1 MKHLYANRIKLP
13 FLIGLLIISNAFFSQ
28 VAVTNNQTVAWYIQ
42 NVLLGANVTVSN
54 ITYNGSAA
62 NANIA
67 QVSVG
72 QFTNPAQQ
80 IGLPGG
86 MIMATGNA
94 TLAAQT
100 NNGGGVSLGSAGN
113 QPAGND
119 PQLQTILGSTTTQY
133 DKTIVEFDFVP
144 NGDSLKFSY
153 VFASEEYD
161 EYTCSQFNDVF
172 GFFMSGPNPGG
183 GNYTNFNV
191 ARVPNTLTPLTF
203 TSTPVAINT
212 INSGFAGSF
221 GTASECAA
229 IDPNWAS
236 YNIYYV
242 SNPSAGPY
250 QYDGRTIALP
260 VAVPVIC
267 GQTYHIKLAIADLG
281 DAAFDSGVF
290 LEAGSFAS
298 NGVSAADATA
308 PGDVE
313 LCTTDLTMDFTGA
326 TDPTYN
332 HFWNFGDGVGTSTQP
347 NPSYTFLDTGYYEVM
362 YVASIGSGLCTSSDT
377 VYFDVTLSYPEQFN
391 AQFNIPTID
400 PCDGVD
406 SLLVSLAFT
415 GTGADSIVWNMG
427 NGDVI
432 TDVTSINYYYTTQGI
447 YTISMTAFDLN
458 CGNQQTFT
466 ETFDYTTSFSTANA
480 VAPPD
485 TAFCGP
491 PPYNLSFNATSGTPN
506 HFWNFGDGV
515 GTSTQVSP
523 SYTYATPGTYNIMYV
538 AIDSTT
544 CNIADTAYFTVE
556 ISQAEVLTADFDFP
570 SIDPCSFPDSVLVSL
585 SFTGTGADV
594 INWNMGNGTTFTN
607 VTNVDYYYTT
617 EGSYTVTMTAF
628 DNHCNT
634 SATYSEVFNYFTT
647 YSEANAEV
655 PEDIFLCTTPLIV
668 DFSAGPNPPPSSF
681 WNFGDGVGTSTQN
694 NPSYTYAAPGVYNVM
709 YVAIDPNTCNI
720 ADTAYFTVTLEQA
733 EAFSATLNFTPPPP
747 CGSDSLLVSLA
758 FTGTGADSIIWNMGN
773 GDVFNTNSVNYYY
786 TVPGSYVV
794 SMTAYDNVCDN
805 VQTITNTVN
814 FGGNV
819 VSQATVPNVF
829 TPNGDGE
836 NDLLKI
842 LSIDGSSEFS
852 MLVFDRWGLKIFE
865 SDSSARV
872 WDGKTKSGN
881 ESSDGIYYYEVRYTD
896 ICTTEEKIKTG
907 FVHLYR

>member
-1 MKHLYANRIKLP
+1 MKHLYANRIKLS
-13 FLIGLLIISNAFFSQ
+13 FLIGILIISNAFFSQ
-28 VAVTNNQTVAWYIQ
+28 VTVTNNQTVAWYVQ

-54 ITYNGSAA
+54 ITYNGNAA
-62 NANIA
+62 NANNA
-67 QVSVG
+67 AVTSVG
-72 QFTNPAQQ
+72 HLTNPGNQ
-80 IGLPGG
+80 IGIANGF
-86 MIMATGNA
+86 IMATGNA
-94 TLAAQT
+94 TLAAQL
-100 NNGGGVSLGSAGN
+100 NNGGGASLGNTAPSTS
-113 QPAGND
+113 GND
-119 PQLQTILGSTTTQY
+119 VQLSSLVSGTQF
-133 DKTIVEFDFVP
+133 DKCIVEFDFVP
-144 NGDSLKFSY
+144 LGDTLRFNY
-153 VFASEEYD
+153 VFASD
-161 EYTCSQFNDVF
+161 EYPEFVCSGFNDVF
-172 GFFMSGPNPGG
+172 GFFISGPNPGG
-183 GNYTNFNV
+183 GSYTNFNV
-191 ARVPNTLTPLTF
+191 ARVPSSLNPLAYTN
-203 TSTPVAINT
+203 TPVAINT
-212 INSGFAGSF
+212 INPGVAGSS
-221 GTASECAA
+221 GTASTCSN

-242 SNPSAGPY
+242 GNPTNGPY
-250 QYDGRTIALP
+250 QYDGRTVPLP
-260 VAVPVIC
+260 AVLPVIC
-267 GQTYHIKLAIADLG
+267 GQSYHIKLAIADLG
-281 DAAFDSGVF
+281 DGGWDSGVI
-290 LEAGSFAS
+290 LEAGSFTS
-298 NGVSAADATA
+298 NGIDLAGVSA
-308 PGDVE
+308 PSDVV
-313 LCTTDLTMDFTGA
+313 LCTTDLTLDFIGA
-326 TDPTYN
+326 TNPSYN

-362 YVASIGSGLCTSSDT
+362 YIVSIGSGLCTSSDT
-377 VYFDVTLSYPEQFN
+377 VFFDVSLRFPEQFN

-406 SLLVSLAFT
+406 SLLVSLDFI

-447 YTISMTAFDLN
+447 YTISMTAYDLS

-466 ETFDYTTSFSTANA
+466 ETFDYTTSFSSANA

-491 PPYNLSFNATSGTPN
+491 PPYNLSFNATSGTPD

-523 SYTYATPGTYNIMYV
+523 SYTYNTPGTYNIMYV

-544 CNIADTAYFTVE
+544 CNIADTVYFTVE

-570 SIDPCSFPDSVLVSL
+570 IIDPCSSPDSVLVSL
-585 SFTGTGADV
+585 AFTGTGADV

-607 VTNVDYYYTT
+607 ITNVDYYYTT

-628 DNHCNT
+628 DNYCNT
-634 SATYSEVFNYFTT
+634 SATYSEVFNYFTS

-655 PEDIFLCTTPLIV
+655 PEDIYLCTTPLIV
-668 DFSAGPNPPPSSF
+668 NFSAGPNPPPSSF

-733 EAFSATLNFTPPPP
+733 ETFSATLNFTPPPP
-747 CGSDSLLVSLA
+747 CGSDSLLVNLA
-758 FTGTGADSIIWNMGN
+758 FTGTGADSIVWNMGN

-786 TVPGSYVV
+786 TVPGNYVV
-794 SMTAYDNVCDN
+794 SMTAYDNLCDN
-805 VQTITNTVN
+805 VQTISNTVS
-814 FGGNV
+814 FGGNI
-819 VSQATVPNVF
+819 VSQAIVPNVF

-865 SDSSARV
+865 SDTSTRV
-872 WDGKTKSGN
+872 WDGKTKNGN
-881 ESSDGIYYYEVRYTD
+881 ESSDGIYYYEVKYTD
-896 ICTTEEKIKTG
+896 ICTSEEKIKTG

>member
-1 MKHLYANRIKLP
+1 MKHLYANFSKTTIFIG
-13 FLIGLLIISNAFFSQ
+13 FLLLSNNFLSQ
-28 VAVTNNQTVAWYIQ
+28 VTVTNNQTVAWYVQ

-62 NANIA
+62 NANNTA
-67 QVSVG
+67 VTSVG
-72 QFTNPAQQ
+72 QLTNPGNQ
-80 IGLPGG
+80 IGIANGF
-86 MIMATGNA
+86 IMASGDA
-94 TLAAQT
+94 TLAAQL
-100 NNGGGVSLGSAGN
+100 NNGGGVSLGNTNPQNS
-113 QPAGND
+113 GND
-119 PQLQTILGSTTTQY
+119 AQLQSLVSGTQF
-133 DKTIVEFDFVP
+133 DKCIVEFDFVP
-144 NGDSLKFSY
+144 LGDTLKFNY
-153 VFASEEYD
+153 VFASEEYP
-161 EYTCSQFNDVF
+161 EFVCSGFNDVF
-172 GFFMSGPNPGG
+172 GFFVSGPNPGG
-183 GNYTNFNV
+183 GSYTNFNV
-191 ARVPNTLTPLTF
+191 ARVPSSLNPLTY
-203 TSTPVAINT
+203 TNTPVAINT
-212 INSGFAGSF
+212 INPGVAGSS
-221 GTASECAA
+221 GTASTCAS
-229 IDPNWAS
+229 IDPNWSS
-236 YNIYYV
+236 YSIYYV
-242 SNPSAGPY
+242 GNPTNGPY
-250 QYDGRTIALP
+250 QYDGRTVPLP
-260 VAVPVIC
+260 AVLPVIC
-267 GQTYHIKLAIADLG
+267 GQSYHIKLAIADLG
-281 DAAFDSGVF
+281 DAGWDSGVI

-298 NGVSAADATA
+298 NGIDLDGVSA
-308 PGDVE
+308 PGDVV
-313 LCTTDLTMDFTGA
+313 LCTTDLTLDFTGA
-326 TDPTYN
+326 TDPSYT

-362 YVASIGSGLCTSSDT
+362 YVASIGSGICGTTDT
-377 VYFDVTLSYPEQFN
+377 LYFDVTLSYPEQFN

-447 YTISMTAFDLN
+447 YTISMTAYDLT

-485 TAFCGP
+485 TSFCGP

-523 SYTYATPGTYNIMYV
+523 SYTYNTPGTYNIMYV

-544 CNIADTAYFTVE
+544 CNIADTVYFTVE

-570 SIDPCSFPDSVLVSL
+570 IIDPCSSPDSVLVSL

-607 VTNVDYYYTT
+607 ITNVDYYYTT

-628 DNHCNT
+628 DNYCNT
-634 SATYSEVFNYFTT
+634 SATYSEVFNYFTS

-668 DFSAGPNPPPSSF
+668 NFSAGPNPPPSSF

-694 NPSYTYAAPGVYNVM
+694 NPSYTYASPGVYNVM

-733 EAFSATLNFTPPPP
+733 ETFSASLNFTPPPP
-747 CGSDSLLVSLA
+747 CGSDSLLVNLA
-758 FTGTGADSIIWNMGN
+758 FTGTGADSIVWNMGN
-773 GDVFNTNSVNYYY
+773 GDVFNTNAVNYYY

-794 SMTAYDNVCDN
+794 SMTAYDNLCDN
-805 VQTITNTVN
+805 VQTISNTVN

-819 VSQATVPNVF
+819 VSQAVVPNVF
-829 TPNGDGE
+829 TPNGDGQ

-865 SDSSARV
+865 SDTSSSL
-872 WDGKTKSGN
+872 WDGNTKGGR
-881 ESSDGIYYYEVRYTD
+881 ECSDGIYYYEVRYTD
-896 ICTTEEKIKTG
+896 ICSSEEKIKTG

>member
-1 MKHLYANRIKLP
+1 MKHLYANFAKLS
-13 FLIGLLIISNAFFSQ
+13 FLLGLIVFSNTFYSQ
-28 VAVTNNQTVAWYIQ
+28 VTVTNNQTVAWYVQ

-54 ITYNGSAA
+54 ITYNGSTA
-62 NANIA
+62 NANNTA
-67 QVSVG
+67 VTSVG
-72 QFTNPAQQ
+72 HLTNPGNQ
-80 IGLPGG
+80 IGIANGF
-86 MIMATGNA
+86 IMATGDA
-94 TLAAQT
+94 TLAAQANT
-100 NNGGGVSLGSAGN
+100 AGGSTLGNTDPENS
-113 QPAGND
+113 GND
-119 PQLQTILGSTTTQY
+119 AQLSTLLSGSQFN
-133 DKTIVEFDFVP
+133 KCIVEFDFVP
-144 NGDSLKFSY
+144 LGDTLRFNY
-153 VFASEEYD
+153 VFASEEYP
-161 EYTCSQFNDVF
+161 EYVCSEFNDVF
-172 GFFMSGPNPGG
+172 GFFVSGPNPGG

-191 ARVPNTLTPLTF
+191 SRVPNSLTPLNF
-203 TSTPVAINT
+203 TNTPVAINT
-212 INSGFAGSF
+212 INPGVAGSN
-221 GTASECAA
+221 GTSSECSA
-229 IDPNWAS
+229 IDANWAS
-236 YNIYYV
+236 YSVYYV
-242 SNPSAGPY
+242 TNPTNGPY
-250 QYDGRTIALP
+250 QYDGRTVPLP
-260 VAVPVIC
+260 AVLPVIC
-267 GQTYHIKLAIADLG
+267 GQSYHIKLAIADLG
-281 DAAFDSGVF
+281 DASFDSGVI
-290 LEAGSFAS
+290 LEAGSFTS
-298 NGVSAADATA
+298 NGIDLAGVSA
-308 PGDVE
+308 PSDVV
-313 LCTTDLTMDFTGA
+313 LCTTDLTLDFIGA
-326 TDPTYN
+326 TNPSYN

-362 YVASIGSGLCTSSDT
+362 YIVSIGSGLCTSSDT
-377 VYFDVTLSYPEQFN
+377 VFFDVSLRFPEQFN

-406 SLLVSLAFT
+406 SLLVSLDFI

-432 TDVTSINYYYTTQGI
+432 TDVTSINYYYTSQGI
-447 YTISMTAFDLN
+447 YTISMTAYDLS

-466 ETFDYTTSFSTANA
+466 ETFDYTTSFSSANA

-491 PPYNLSFNATSGTPN
+491 PPYNLSFNATSGTPD

-523 SYTYATPGTYNIMYV
+523 SYTYNTPGTYNIMYV

-544 CNIADTAYFTVE
+544 CNIADTVYFTVE

-570 SIDPCSFPDSVLVSL
+570 IIDPCSSPDSVLVSL
-585 SFTGTGADV
+585 AFTGTGADV

-607 VTNVDYYYTT
+607 ITNVDYYYTT

-628 DNHCNT
+628 DNYCNT
-634 SATYSEVFNYFTT
+634 SATYSEVFNYFTS

-655 PEDIFLCTTPLIV
+655 PEDIYLCTTPLIV
-668 DFSAGPNPPPSSF
+668 NFSAGPNPPPSSF

-733 EAFSATLNFTPPPP
+733 ETFSATLNFTPPPP
-747 CGSDSLLVSLA
+747 CGSDSLLVNLA
-758 FTGTGADSIIWNMGN
+758 FTGTGADSIVWNMGN

-786 TVPGSYVV
+786 TVPGNYVV
-794 SMTAYDNVCDN
+794 SMTAYDNLCDN
-805 VQTITNTVN
+805 VQTISNTVS
-814 FGGNV
+814 FGGNI
-819 VSQATVPNVF
+819 VSQAILPNVF

-865 SDSSARV
+865 SYTSTRV
-872 WDGKTKSGN
+872 WDGKTKNGN
-881 ESSDGIYYYEVRYTD
+881 ESSDGIYYYEVKYTD
-896 ICTTEEKIKTG
+896 ICTSEEKIKTG